1 LNEFSVGFRK
11 ETKMKTKRLKF
22 MAVPAGLA
30 AVAASLVVPS
40 GVAHA
45 GECGGGGN
53 PISVAVPQEVPG
65 QFGQKLTAVSHP
77 SSDSLATSIPAGTYS
92 ALHGSYDPAHPQT
105 PDQANERWY
114 AVFSGPG
121 GVVGQTALT
130 PDLPNSVTSATF
142 NGGTIVLTGNATS
155 VKYFHGGGGDGVE
168 SIYPASLVLTPNGQY
183 PPQPCGKKDDDG
195 GKKDDGGGKKDDGG
209 KKDAPKT
216 EGPKGDVKVEV
227 KAEGPAAASAVI
239 PVVAGSAASATP
251 VAAAAAPAAAAPA
264 AAAPAAAA
272 PAAAKTVE
280 VKGIQVE
287 NAAPA
292 AVADVAAAEVAFT
305 GAQSGAMVAAAAGMI
320 GLGAFAVAAA
330 RKRKTAK

>member
-1 LNEFSVGFRK
+1 MN
-11 ETKMKTKRLKF
+11 TKRLTF
-22 MAVPAGLA
+22 MAVPVGLA

-40 GVAHA
+40 GVAQA
-45 GECGGGGN
+45 ACGGGGD

-65 QFGQKLTAVSHP
+65 QFGQKLTSVSHP
-77 SSDSLATSIPAGTYS
+77 SSDSLATSIPAGSYS
-92 ALHGSYDPAHPQT
+92 AVHGSYDPAHPQT
-105 PDQANERWY
+105 PDQLNERWY
-114 AVFSGPG
+114 AVFSGPS

-130 PDLPNSVTSATF
+130 PDIPNSVTSASF

-168 SIYPASLVLTPNGQY
+168 SIYPSSLVLTPNGQY
-183 PPQPCGKKDDDG
+183 PPKPCDDG
-195 GKKDDGGGKKDDGG
+195 
-209 KKDAPKT
+209 PKPEGPKPEGPKPEGPKP

-227 KAEGPAAASAVI
+227 KAEAAAPVVVAVAPAAAA
-239 PVVAGSAASATP
+239 PVA
-251 VAAAAAPAAAAPA
+251 AAAAAPAAAAPA
-264 AAAPAAAA
+264 AAAPAAA

-292 AVADVAAAEVAFT
+292 AVANVAAAEVAFT
-305 GAQSGAMVAAAAGMI
+305 GAQSGAMVVAAAGMI

>member
-1 LNEFSVGFRK
+1 
-11 ETKMKTKRLKF
+11 MKTKRLTV
-22 MAVPAGLA
+22 MAVPVGLA
-30 AVAASLVVPS
+30 AAAASLVVPS
-40 GVAHA
+40 GVANA
-45 GECGGGGN
+45 GACDGGGS

-77 SSDSLATSIPAGTYS
+77 SSDSLAALIPAGTYS

-130 PDLPNSVTSATF
+130 PDLPNSVTSAVF

-183 PPQPCGKKDDDG
+183 PPQPCGKKDDGG

-209 KKDAPKT
+209 GKKDDGGVKTDPPKI
-216 EGPKGDVKVEV
+216 EGPKGDVNVEV
-227 KAEGPAAASAVI
+227 KAEAPAAASAPI
-239 PVVAGSAASATP
+239 PVVVVSASVTP
-251 VAAAAAPAAAAPA
+251 VAVSAAPAAAAPA

-272 PAAAKTVE
+272 PAVE

-292 AVADVAAAEVAFT
+292 AVAEVAAAEVAFT

-320 GLGAFAVAAA
+320 GLGAFAVVAA